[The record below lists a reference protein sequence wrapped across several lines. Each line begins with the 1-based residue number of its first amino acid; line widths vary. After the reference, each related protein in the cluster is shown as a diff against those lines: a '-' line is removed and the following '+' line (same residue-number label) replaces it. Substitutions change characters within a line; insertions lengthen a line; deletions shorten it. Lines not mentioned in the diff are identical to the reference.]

1 MQKIRLFVKIKGND
15 LMEVYMYSKLT
26 TCVLMG
32 LDGYDIEVEADIA
45 KGLANF
51 TIVGLPD
58 TSIKESKERV
68 RSAIVNS
75 GHRFPLGRIT
85 INLAPATLKKEG
97 SQLDLAI
104 AIAVLDA
111 VGVIIPEI
119 KKDLIFI
126 GELSLDGRLMP
137 IEGALPMIIAMR
149 ERGYRDFIIPREN
162 ARECSLVEDVNLY
175 PADNL
180 NQIVDHLNEQK
191 LLEVHISDLNFNN
204 KEISYDLD
212 FSDIK
217 GQEDL
222 KRALEVAAAGGHNVL
237 IIGPPGAGKTM
248 AAKRLPTILP
258 NLSFEESIE
267 CTKIYSISGLLG
279 EVGLVD
285 QRPFRAPHHTA
296 SAVSL
301 IGGGRI
307 PKPGEVSLAHNG
319 VLFLDELPEFSKHV
333 LEVLRQPM
341 EDGIVTVSRANA
353 TLSYPSNFMLIGS
366 MNPCPCGNHGNP
378 LVECTCTNQM
388 ISKYLNK
395 ISGPLLDRFDI
406 HIEVSPVQFSELSDR
421 AKGESSNKIRAR
433 VNNARDIQIKRYKDE
448 KIINNDRL
456 SSRQIKKYIKLS
468 PNVEKIVSMA
478 FDKYNFSARSFTKIL
493 KISRTIADLDSSEE
507 ITETHILEAIRYRSL
522 DNKYWG

>member
-1 MQKIRLFVKIKGND
+1 
-15 LMEVYMYSKLT
+15 MYSKLT

-32 LDGYDIEVEADIA
+32 LEGYDIEVEADIA
-45 KGLANF
+45 TGLANF

-85 INLAPATLKKEG
+85 INLAPAALKKEG

-104 AIAVLDA
+104 AIAVIDA
-111 VGVIIPEI
+111 IGVIVTEI
-119 KKDLIFI
+119 DKDLIFI
-126 GELSLDGRLMP
+126 GELALDGRLMP
-137 IEGALPMIIAMR
+137 VEGALPMVIAMR
-149 ERGYRDFIIPREN
+149 EKGYSDFIIPEDN
-162 ARECSLVEDVNLY
+162 LTECSLVTDVNLY
-175 PADNL
+175 PAENL
-180 NQIVDHLNEQK
+180 NQIVDHLNKQK
-191 LLEVHISDLNFNN
+191 LIEVHQSTFDYIENEINF
-204 KEISYDLD
+204 DVD

-217 GQEDL
+217 GQDNL

-258 NLSFEESIE
+258 NLSFDESIE

-279 EVGLVD
+279 DCGLVD
-285 QRPFRAPHHTA
+285 QRPFRSPHHTA

-341 EDGIVTVSRANA
+341 EDGVVTVSRANA
-353 TLSYPSNFMLIGS
+353 TLTYPANFMLIGS

-388 ISKYLNK
+388 ISRYLNK

-406 HIEVSPVQFSELSDR
+406 HIEVTPVQFTELSEK
-421 AKGESSNKIRAR
+421 AVGESSESIRNR
-433 VNNARDIQIKRYKDE
+433 VNSARNIQLYRYKDE
-448 KIINNDRL
+448 NIINNDRL
-456 SSRQIKKYIKLS
+456 SSRLIKKHIKLT
-468 PNVEKIVSMA
+468 PEVEKIVSIA
-478 FDKYNFSARSFTKIL
+478 FDKYNFSARSYTKIL
-493 KISRTIADLDSSEE
+493 KVSRTIADLDGAEE
-507 ITETHILEAIRYRSL
+507 ISENHILEAIRYRSL